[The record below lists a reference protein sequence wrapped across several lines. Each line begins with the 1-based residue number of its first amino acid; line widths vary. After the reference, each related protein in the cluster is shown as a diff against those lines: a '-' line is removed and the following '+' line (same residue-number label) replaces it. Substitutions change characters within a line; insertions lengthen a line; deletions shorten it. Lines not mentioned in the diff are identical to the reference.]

1 MSSAGRQHKKAPPRG
16 ATRQVSAS
24 GARRTAEPKAPRQWP
39 KPNWA
44 AISLVVLV
52 AAAIAVMLNFERT
65 WQWLK
70 PHVNPAISTVR
81 VLGDLSAAKQRLV
94 ERQLMPYSDGL
105 FFSVDIAAVREVLDE
120 LPWVANAEV
129 SRIWPDQL
137 QVIIQEQLPVARWG
151 DDALLSTQGYLFTA
165 VDISDYDH
173 LPQLFGPAQEQV
185 RVMQQYLTFSQALRP
200 LGYSIKQLEMRER
213 GSWFVTTQT
222 GLQLLFGRDHLV
234 EKIRRFAV
242 VYEAELK
249 QQIEKIERVDLRYA
263 NGLAV
268 AWRAPAEN
276 EPTAVV
282 AQ

>member
-16 ATRQVSAS
+16 ATRQAS
-24 GARRTAEPKAPRQWP
+24 LGGASRTAQPKAPRQWP
-39 KPNWA
+39 KPNLT
-44 AISLVVLV
+44 AISLVVLI
-52 AAAIAVMLNFERT
+52 AAVIAVMLNFERT

-165 VDISDYDH
+165 VDISDYEH
-173 LPQLFGPAQEQV
+173 LPQLSGPAQEQV